1 MFNKRHGPA
10 GELEMQKNLSEDFK
24 GGTRM
29 ALMRALKQA
38 SFFAQQKK
46 TQGKI
51 GQKLKKIGQKLKK
64 TGEKLK
70 ENWENPRKKQ
80 NFCNIFEK
88 MKKFAERNQGFW

>member
-1 MFNKRHGPA
+1 M
-10 GELEMQKNLSEDFK
+10 
-24 GGTRM
+24 
-29 ALMRALKQA
+29 QA

-46 TQGKI
+46 TQG
-51 GQKLKKIGQKLKK
+51 KIGQKLKK

-80 NFCNIFEK
+80 NVCNIFEK